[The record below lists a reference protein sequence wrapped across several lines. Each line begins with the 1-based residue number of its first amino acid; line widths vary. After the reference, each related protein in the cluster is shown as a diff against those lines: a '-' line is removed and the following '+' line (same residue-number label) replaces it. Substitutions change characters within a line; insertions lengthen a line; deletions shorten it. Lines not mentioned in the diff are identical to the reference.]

1 MEEIPPE
8 ERLKACDDVP
18 VTTGPTPLIRSAL
31 YTHRQ
36 SKRHPF
42 TRIQKLLFCSTL
54 LIILLASLPIGA
66 YFVLKTFERRQAQ
79 AASPSALPVDG
90 SIEVAPSRD
99 PERKLARFIEQT
111 ISKMTLDEELEQ
123 MIIVHFG
130 GHGYS
135 SELQKMVADQHV
147 GGYILYEFNIQTLA
161 QTHALDSA
169 AQADASLP
177 LFVFTDQEGGVVN
190 RLAPITGRR
199 PSAEAMGATNN
210 PNVAFQEGASDA
222 KYLIQMGVNVDLAPV
237 VDVQTV
243 SDGATIM
250 PGRMFGTTPEKV
262 TTFAGAYLDGL
273 QGQNIIGSLKHWP
286 GLGNATVDP
295 HDRLPVFQ
303 RSRQDLNA
311 IDFAPYRALITQG
324 NVDMIMSTHELVTAY
339 DSNLPASV
347 SPILIDQVLR
357 HELGFQ
363 GVVVTDALYMGALSY
378 RWSMP
383 QAAVL
388 AVIAGND
395 LLMGPGN
402 ASQVQQMVNALHA
415 AVDSGQISKARIDLS
430 VERILALKI
439 KYGLLKVPGNA
450 P

>member
-1 MEEIPPE
+1 MKEVPPE
-8 ERLKACDDVP
+8 ERLKACDDSP
-18 VTTGPTPLIRSAL
+18 ITTDAPPLIRVVPSTHQRSKRPPCTRTQKLVLYSAL
-31 YTHRQ
+31 
-36 SKRHPF
+36 
-42 TRIQKLLFCSTL
+42 LV
-54 LIILLASLPIGA
+54 ILLASLPIGA
-66 YFVLKTFERRQAQ
+66 YLLMKTAERQQAQ
-79 AASPSALPVDG
+79 VTAASAVRVAA
-90 SIEVAPSRD
+90 SIVAAPSLD
-99 PERKLARFIEQT
+99 PERKLARFITQI
-111 ISKMTLDEELEQ
+111 ISKMSLDEELEQ

-135 SELQKMVADQHV
+135 SELQKMVAEQHV

-210 PNVAFQEGASDA
+210 PEVAFQEGTSDA
-222 KYLIQMGVNVDLAPV
+222 KYLTQMGVNVDLAPV
-237 VDVQTV
+237 VDVRTV

-262 TTFAGAYLDGL
+262 TTFAHAYMEGL
-273 QGQNIIGSLKHWP
+273 QSQNIISSLKHWP

-295 HDRLPVFQ
+295 HDRLPIFT

-311 IDFAPYRALITQG
+311 IDFAPYRALIAQG
-324 NVDMIMSTHELVTAY
+324 NVDMIMSTHELVPAY
-339 DSNLPASV
+339 DPNMPASV
-347 SPILIDQVLR
+347 SPIMIDQVLR
-357 HELGFQ
+357 HDVGFQ
-363 GVVVTDALYMGALSY
+363 GVVITDALYMGGLSY

-402 ASQVQQMVNALHA
+402 AAQVQQMVHALHA

-430 VERILALKI
+430 VERILALKV
-439 KYGLLKVPGNA
+439 KYGLLKLPGNA

>member
-1 MEEIPPE
+1 MKKKPHE
-8 ERLKACDDVP
+8 ERLKECEDLPATIDSTPFMLAVP
-18 VTTGPTPLIRSAL
+18 

-36 SKRHPF
+36 LKRNPF
-42 TRIQKLLFCSTL
+42 KGTQKLIFCSTL
-54 LIILLASLPIGA
+54 LVILLASLPIGA
-66 YFVLKTFERRQAQ
+66 YFLMKTFERQQAKV
-79 AASPSALPVDG
+79 ASASAMHIKAP
-90 SIEVAPSRD
+90 IEIAPSLD

-111 ISKMTLDEELEQ
+111 ISKMSLDEELEQ
-123 MIIVHFG
+123 MIVVHFG

-147 GGYILYEFNIQTLA
+147 GGIILYEFNIQTLA
-161 QTHALDSA
+161 QTHALDSS
-169 AQADASLP
+169 AQADASPP

-199 PSAEAMGATNN
+199 PSAEAMGGTNN
-210 PNVAFQEGASDA
+210 PEVAFQEGTSDA
-222 KYLIQMGVNVDLAPV
+222 KYLTQMGVNVDLAPV
-237 VDVQTV
+237 VDVQTI
-243 SDGATIM
+243 SDSATIM
-250 PGRMFGTTPEKV
+250 PGRMFGTTPDKV
-262 TTFAGAYLDGL
+262 TTFAGAYLNGL
-273 QGQNIIGSLKHWP
+273 QSQNIIGSLKHWP

-295 HDRLPVFQ
+295 HDRLPVFN

-311 IDFAPYRALITQG
+311 IDFAPYRALIAQG
-324 NVDMIMSTHELVTAY
+324 SVDMIMSTHELVTAY
-339 DSNLPASV
+339 DPNMPASV
-347 SPILIDQVLR
+347 SPIMIDQVLR
-357 HELGFQ
+357 HDIGFQ
-363 GVVVTDALYMGALSY
+363 GVVITDALYMGALSY

-402 ASQVQQMVNALHA
+402 ASQVQQMVHALHA
-415 AVDSGQISKARIDLS
+415 AVASGQISKARIDLS

-439 KYGLLKVPGNA
+439 KYRLLNFPGNE